1 MSVRIPKY
9 RHHKPSGQAL
19 VQIRGRRTYLG
30 KYGSEESKEKY
41 RRLIAEYVSGD
52 GEVAAVEPKA
62 ELTVNEVILLYFRY
76 AETYYMKNGK
86 PTDEVAALR
95 AILRRLRSLYGRTP
109 TSEFGPKAF
118 KILRESLIH
127 EGLSRKYIND
137 CMARVRRMFRWAA
150 AEELVPSSIY
160 QALASVPG
168 LRRGRSKARET
179 KRILPVSAER
189 IEATL
194 PDLPEVVAD
203 MVRMQRITGMRPA
216 EVCILRPCDVDR
228 SGEVWRFVPES
239 HKTEHHGRERVIFIG
254 PKAQAVLL
262 RYLVRDSLA
271 YCFRPCDSEEKRQS
285 ERHANR
291 RTPLEYGNRPG
302 TNRKGNS
309 KRKPGEKYNT
319 NSYRKASHRAC
330 DKASVKRWSPNRLR
344 HAAATEVRRE
354 FGLEAAQILLGH
366 SNADVTQIYA
376 ERDLS
381 KALEVARRIG

>member
-1 MSVRIPKY
+1 MNVRIPKY
-9 RHHKPSGQAL
+9 RHHKPTGQAL
-19 VQIRGRRTYLG
+19 VEIRGHRTYLG
-30 KYGSEESKEKY
+30 KHNSPESREKY
-41 RRLIAEYVSGD
+41 RRLIAKYVSGD

-62 ELTVNEVILLYFRY
+62 ELAVNGVILRYFRY
-76 AETYYMKNGK
+76 AETYYVKNGK

-95 AILRRLRSLYGRTP
+95 AILKRLRSLYGRTP
-109 TSEFGPKAF
+109 ISEFGPKAF
-118 KILRESLIH
+118 KLLRESLIH

-137 CMARVRRMFRWAA
+137 CMGRVRRMFRWAA
-150 AEELVPSSIY
+150 AEELVPASIY

-179 KRILPVSAER
+179 KRILPISAEK

-194 PDLPEVVAD
+194 PHLPEVLAD
-203 MVRMQRITGMRPA
+203 MVRMQRITGMRPV

-262 RYLVRDSLA
+262 RYLVRDSQA

-291 RTPLEYGNRPG
+291 RTPIEYGNRPG
-302 TNRKGNS
+302 TNRKVTS

-319 NSYRKASHRAC
+319 NSYRRAIHRAC
-330 DKASVKRWSPNRLR
+330 GKAGVECWSPNRLR
-344 HAAATEVRRE
+344 HAAATEIRRE
-354 FGLEAAQILLGH
+354 YGLEAAQIILGH
-366 SNADVTQIYA
+366 SAADITQVYA
-376 ERDLS
+376 ERDLF
-381 KALEVARRIG
+381 KGLKVAKEIG